1 MSAVKLTPEILT
13 KALSTKYDNLI
24 VKSCEFFPKK
34 EYKDGEWVQTNSYL
48 VNIQYDNS
56 KDVNVTVGSVSQEVK
71 AGIEDIERI
80 MGIEIILDTE
90 DMVPVLITP
99 F

>member
-13 KALSTKYDNLI
+13 KALSSKYDNLI

-48 VNIQYDNS
+48 VNI
-56 KDVNVTVGSVSQEVK
+56 
-71 AGIEDIERI
+71 
-80 MGIEIILDTE
+80 
-90 DMVPVLITP
+90 
-99 F
+99 